1 MNNPELKNK
10 GLLPRYTVL
19 KNDGSEISP
28 DARYFVLRYD
38 KSGSDPIHTSASR
51 DALRIYA
58 GAIKDH
64 LPKLSEDLT
73 SVLISLGHIPPVDS
87 LKVYRIT
94 AGEVAHVAADDELS
108 AIREYM
114 ETTTSE
120 IQDIESIS
128 EVPFWTW
135 TDFKIHYPDGDGET
149 DGPLYKTLSEVMED
163 VTSTSYLC
171 SSEY

>member
-10 GLLPRYTVL
+10 GLLPRYTVI

-28 DARYFVLRYD
+28 SARYFVLRYD
-38 KSGSDPIHTSASR
+38 KTGSDPRHTSASR
-51 DALRIYA
+51 DALRTYA
-58 GAIKDH
+58 EAIKDH
-64 LPKLSEDLT
+64 LPKLSEELT
-73 SVLISLGHIPPVDS
+73 SLLIDSGHIPPLDS

-135 TDFKIHYPDGDGET
+135 PEFNIHYPDGDGET
-149 DGPLYKTLSEVMED
+149 DEDLYKTLSEVMEE
-163 VTSTSYLC
+163 VTSPSFLC